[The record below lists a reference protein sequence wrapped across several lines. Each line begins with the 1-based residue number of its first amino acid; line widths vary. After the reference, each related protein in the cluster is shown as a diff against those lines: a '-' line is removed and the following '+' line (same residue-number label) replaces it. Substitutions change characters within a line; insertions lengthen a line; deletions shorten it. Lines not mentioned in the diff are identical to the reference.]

1 MEKVNIDR
9 INELARIAKEREL
22 TPEETAERAEL
33 RKAYL
38 ANFRAAFRQQLDN
51 TVIQHTDGSREN
63 VKDRRKTN

>member
-33 RKAYL
+33 RQAYL
-38 ANFRAAFRQQLDN
+38 ANFRAAFRQQLDS
-51 TVIQHTDGSREN
+51 TVIQRTDGSREN